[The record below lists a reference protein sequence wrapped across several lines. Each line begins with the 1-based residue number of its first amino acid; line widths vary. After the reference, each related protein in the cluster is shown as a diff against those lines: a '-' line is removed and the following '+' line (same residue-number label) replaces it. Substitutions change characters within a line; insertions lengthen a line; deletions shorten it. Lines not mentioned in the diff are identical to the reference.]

1 MTRNRLI
8 VLAARPRGVPT
19 ADCFRLIESPVPEIA
34 EGEALVRTTLMSVDP
49 AMRPRMD
56 DVPSYVAPF
65 RIGEPLDGQAIG
77 EVVASRNPALPAG
90 AIVNHR
96 FGWRDYAVVSSAT
109 IVDTSIAPASAYL
122 GLLGGKGLTAYAGV
136 VNVAKLQA
144 GETIYISAAA
154 GAVGSAAGGIAKL
167 LGATTI
173 GSTGSAENV
182 AFLRDELRFDR
193 AFQARDGAVAAALHD
208 AAPGGIDVY
217 FDNVGGE
224 TLAAAFDA
232 LKPHGR
238 VAACGM
244 ISGYNDPSATIGN
257 PFEIIRKRL
266 RIEGFLVSDHAASRE
281 AFLEL
286 VVPALRD
293 GRITAPE
300 TLVDGLENAP
310 AALISLFSRGAHR
323 GKLLVRLP

>member
-1 MTRNRLI
+1 MTHNRVV
-8 VLAARPRGVPT
+8 VLAARPQGVPT
-19 ADCFRLIESPVPEIA
+19 PACFRVEERPLPSIG
-34 EGEALVRTTLMSVDP
+34 EGEALVRNTLMSVDP

-65 RIGEPLDGQAIG
+65 RVGEPLDGQAIG
-77 EVVASRNPALPAG
+77 EVTASRNPALPVG
-90 AIVNHR
+90 SIVNHR
-96 FGWRDYAVVSSAT
+96 FGWRDYAAVTAAT
-109 IVDTSIAPASAYL
+109 IVDTSVAPASAYL
-122 GLLGGKGLTAYAGV
+122 GILGGKGLTAYAGLV
-136 VNVAKLQA
+136 DVAKLQP

-182 AFLRDELRFDR
+182 AFLREVLHYDR
-193 AFQARDGAVAAALHD
+193 AFVARDGAIAPELRD
-208 AAPGGIDVY
+208 AAPDGIDVY

-224 TLAAAFDA
+224 TLTAAFGA
-232 LKPHGR
+232 LKVHGR

-244 ISGYNDPSATIGN
+244 ISGYNDASATIAD

-266 RIEGFLVSDHAASRE
+266 RIEGFLVSDHAASRD
-281 AFLEL
+281 AFLAL

-293 GRITAPE
+293 GRIAAPE
-300 TLVDGLENAP
+300 TFVDGLENAP
-310 AALISLFSRGAHR
+310 GALISLFSRGGHR
-323 GKLLVRLP
+323 GKLLVRL